1 MVLLVQHNLYTLET
15 KRSIVTMIVIG
26 LLSSQ
31 QEAEEIKYIAKVCT
45 LEDRI
50 HFLVRMQKIKTLLKE
65 EDKHTRK
72 C

>member
-1 MVLLVQHNLYTLET
+1 
-15 KRSIVTMIVIG
+15 MIVIG

-50 HFLVRMQKIKTLLKE
+50 HFLVRMNRLKE
-65 EDKHTRK
+65 MLKKEPQE
-72 C
+72 